1 MLFQTVTT
9 ASANQRGNDNLVKID
24 YFAGDRCSEV
34 AMSTDSRQLAA
45 GGSADFRDG
54 DCAAEALDL
63 MARALALLDANE
75 APADAGAY
83 LDHAMHR
90 LRQWIGDGALK

>member
-1 MLFQTVTT
+1 MYTHTP
-9 ASANQRGNDNLVKID
+9 
-24 YFAGDRCSEV
+24 
-34 AMSTDSRQLAA
+34 QLAA
-45 GGSADFRDG
+45 GGAADSQNDG
-54 DCAAEALDL
+54 AAEALDL

-90 LRQWIGDGALK
+90 LRDWIGDGTSK